1 MTASAEFTQYVRK
14 PAVDATESECSAM
27 DFSLNEEQQA
37 IRDTCREFAEQEIKP
52 RAEEMDRTGQFP
64 YALIKH
70 MGELGLLG
78 LPFPEKYG
86 GAGADFL
93 SYCLAIE
100 EISRGDV
107 SVGITME
114 AHTSLG
120 TTPFYLFGSE
130 AQKQRYLPP
139 LASGQQLWA
148 FGLTEPEAGSDSG
161 GTATR
166 ATLRDGSWH
175 INGSKAFITN
185 AGTDITGGVTITA
198 VTGKLSNG
206 RKEITNLIVPK
217 GTPGYVIGN
226 LYKKM
231 GWKASDT
238 RPLSFEDCVIP
249 AEDILGQPGDGFK
262 QFMQIL
268 DAGRVAIAAL
278 SVGLAQACLDE
289 ALNYAKTRKQFGQPI
304 GKFQAIQFKL
314 ADMDTEIELA
324 RLMYYK
330 AAWLHMQGKPYT
342 REASI
347 AKLFAS
353 ETARRAADQAVQ
365 IHGGY
370 GFMDEYPV
378 SRYWRSV
385 KVNEIG
391 EGTSEVQRIIIA
403 KHLGC

>member
-1 MTASAEFTQYVRK
+1 
-14 PAVDATESECSAM
+14 M
-27 DFSLNEEQQA
+27 DFTLNDEQLA

-52 RAEEMDRTGQFP
+52 VAEEMDRTGQFP
-64 YALIKH
+64 YGLVRK

-78 LPFPEKYG
+78 LPFPEEYG

-120 TTPFYLFGSE
+120 ASPFYLFGSE
-130 AQKQRYLPP
+130 EQKEQYLPP
-139 LASGQQLWA
+139 LASGERLWA
-148 FGLTEPEAGSDSG
+148 FGLTEPGAGSDSG
-161 GTATR
+161 STQTR
-166 ATLRDGSWH
+166 AMSHDGYWH

-185 AGTDITGGVTITA
+185 AGTDMTGGVTITA
-198 VTGKLSNG
+198 VTGTRPDG
-206 RKEITNLIVPK
+206 RGEITNIIVPK

-226 LYKKM
+226 PYKKM

-238 RPLSFEDCVIP
+238 RPLSFEDCSVP
-249 AEDILGQPGDGFK
+249 EENMLGQRGEGLK
-262 QFMQIL
+262 NFMQIL

-289 ALNYAKTRKQFGQPI
+289 ALSYAKERKQFNRPI
-304 GKFQAIQFKL
+304 SKFQAIQFKL

-330 AAWLHMQGKPYT
+330 AAWLHMQGQPYT
-342 REASI
+342 REASM

-353 ETARRAADQAVQ
+353 ETAKRAADQAVQ

-385 KVNEIG
+385 KINEIG
-391 EGTSEVQRIIIA
+391 EGTSEVQRILIA
-403 KHLGC
+403 KRLGC

>member
-1 MTASAEFTQYVRK
+1 
-14 PAVDATESECSAM
+14 M
-27 DFSLNEEQQA
+27 DFTLNEEQLA
-37 IRDTCREFAEQEIKP
+37 IRNTCREFAEQEIQP
-52 RAEEMDRTGQFP
+52 LAEQMDATGQFP
-64 YALIKH
+64 YTVIRQ

-78 LPFPEKYG
+78 LPFPEAYG

-120 TTPFYLFGSE
+120 ATPFYLFGN
-130 AQKQRYLPP
+130 QQQREHYLIP
-139 LASGQQLWA
+139 LARGEQLWA
-148 FGLTEPEAGSDSG
+148 FGLTEPEAGSDSAG
-161 GTATR
+161 AQTKAVLKQGQ
-166 ATLRDGSWH
+166 WH
-175 INGSKAFITN
+175 IHGSKAFITN

-198 VTGKLSNG
+198 VTGSLPTAQ
-206 RKEITNLIVPK
+206 KEITNIIVPK
-217 GTPGYVIGN
+217 NTPGYSIGN
-226 LYKKM
+226 SYRKM

-238 RPLSFEDCVIP
+238 RPLSFEDCVVP
-249 AEDILGQPGDGFK
+249 EENILGQRGDGFK
-262 QFMQIL
+262 QFMHIL

-289 ALNYAKTRKQFGQPI
+289 AVSYAKQRKQFGQPI
-304 GKFQAIQFKL
+304 SKFQAIQFKL

-330 AAWLHMQGKPYT
+330 AAWLHMQDRPYT
-342 REASI
+342 REASM

-353 ETARRAADQAVQ
+353 EVAKRAADQAVQ

-385 KVNEIG
+385 KINEIG
-391 EGTSEVQRIIIA
+391 EGTSEVQRLVIA
-403 KHLGC
+403 KHLLS

>member
-1 MTASAEFTQYVRK
+1 
-14 PAVDATESECSAM
+14 M
-27 DFSLNEEQQA
+27 DFSLNEEQIA

-52 RAEEMDRTGQFP
+52 IAEEIDATGQFP
-64 YALIKH
+64 YAVIRK

-78 LPFPEKYG
+78 LPFPEQYG

-120 TTPFYLFGSE
+120 ASPFYLFGSE
-130 AQKQRYLPP
+130 AQKERFLTP
-139 LASGQQLWA
+139 LAQGEQLWA

-161 GTATR
+161 GTQTR
-166 ATLRDGSWH
+166 AVLRDGQWH

-185 AGTDITGGVTITA
+185 AGTDMTGGVTITA
-198 VTGKLSNG
+198 VTGTRPDG
-206 RKEITNLIVPK
+206 RKEITNIIVPK
-217 GTPGYVIGN
+217 GTPGYSIGKP
-226 LYKKM
+226 YKKM

-238 RPLSFEDCVIP
+238 RPLAFEDCAVP
-249 AEDILGQPGDGFK
+249 EGDILGNRGEGFK

-289 ALNYAKTRKQFGQPI
+289 SLSYAKQRKQFGQPI
-304 GKFQAIQFKL
+304 SKNQAIQFKL

-342 REASI
+342 REASM

-353 ETARRAADQAVQ
+353 EMANRAANQAVQ

-378 SRYWRSV
+378 SRYFRSV
-385 KVNEIG
+385 KINEIG
-391 EGTSEVQRIIIA
+391 EGTSEVQRMLIA
-403 KHLGC
+403 KLLGC

>member
-1 MTASAEFTQYVRK
+1 
-14 PAVDATESECSAM
+14 M
-27 DFSLNEEQQA
+27 DFTLNEEQQA
-37 IRDTCREFAEQEIKP
+37 IRDTCRDFAEQEIKP
-52 RAEEMDRTGQFP
+52 LAEEMDRTGDFP
-64 YALIKH
+64 YEVVRK

-78 LPFPEKYG
+78 LPFPEEYG

-93 SYCLAIE
+93 SYCIAIE

-120 TTPFYLFGSE
+120 ANPFYLFGSKE
-130 AQKQRYLPP
+130 QKEHYLTP
-139 LASGQQLWA
+139 LARGEQLWA

-161 GTATR
+161 GTQTR
-166 ATLRDGSWH
+166 AVLRDGSWH
-175 INGSKAFITN
+175 INGSKNFITN
-185 AGTDITGGVTITA
+185 AGTEMTGGVTITA
-198 VTGKLSNG
+198 VTGKRHDERN
-206 RKEITNLIVPK
+206 EITNIIVPK
-217 GTPGYVIGN
+217 DTHGYVIGN
-226 LYKKM
+226 AYKKM

-238 RPLSFEDCVIP
+238 RPLTFEDCQVP
-249 AEDILGQPGDGFK
+249 EGNILGQRGDGFK

-289 ALNYAKTRKQFGQPI
+289 ALSYAKERKQFG
-304 GKFQAIQFKL
+304 KHLSEFQATQFKL

-330 AAWLHMQGKPYT
+330 AAWLHMQHKPYT

-353 ETARRAADQAVQ
+353 ETAKRAADQAVQ

-370 GFMDEYPV
+370 GFMDEYAV

-391 EGTSEVQRIIIA
+391 EGTSEVQRMLIA
-403 KHLGC
+403 KLLGC

>member
-1 MTASAEFTQYVRK
+1 
-14 PAVDATESECSAM
+14 M
-27 DFSLNEEQQA
+27 DFSLNEEQIA

-52 RAEEMDRTGQFP
+52 IAEEIDATGQFP
-64 YALIKH
+64 YVVIRK

-78 LPFPEKYG
+78 LPFPEQYG

-120 TTPFYLFGSE
+120 ASPFHLFGSE
-130 AQKQRYLPP
+130 AQKERFLAP
-139 LASGQQLWA
+139 LARGEQLWA

-161 GTATR
+161 GTQTR
-166 ATLRDGSWH
+166 AVLRDGQWH

-185 AGTDITGGVTITA
+185 AGTDMTGGVTITA
-198 VTGKLSNG
+198 ITGTRSDG
-206 RKEITNLIVPK
+206 RNEITNIIVPK
-217 GTPGYVIGN
+217 GTPGYSIGKA
-226 LYKKM
+226 YKKM

-238 RPLSFEDCVIP
+238 RPLAFEDCAVP
-249 AEDILGQPGDGFK
+249 EGDILGNRGDGFK

-289 ALNYAKTRKQFGQPI
+289 SLSYAKQRKQFGQTI
-304 GKFQAIQFKL
+304 SKNQAIQFKL

-330 AAWLHMQGKPYT
+330 AAWLHMQSKPYT
-342 REASI
+342 REASM

-353 ETARRAADQAVQ
+353 ETANRAANQAVQ

-378 SRYWRSV
+378 SRYFRSV

-391 EGTSEVQRIIIA
+391 EGTSEVQRMLIA
-403 KHLGC
+403 KLLGC

>member
-1 MTASAEFTQYVRK
+1 
-14 PAVDATESECSAM
+14 M
-27 DFSLNEEQQA
+27 DFSLNEEQIA

-52 RAEEMDRTGQFP
+52 IAEEIDATGQFP
-64 YALIKH
+64 YAVIRK

-78 LPFPEKYG
+78 LPFPEQYG

-120 TTPFYLFGSE
+120 ASPFNFFGSE
-130 AQKQRYLPP
+130 AQKERFLTP
-139 LASGQQLWA
+139 LARGEQLWA

-161 GTATR
+161 GTQTR
-166 ATLRDGSWH
+166 AVLHDGQWH

-185 AGTDITGGVTITA
+185 AGTDMTGGVTITA
-198 VTGKLSNG
+198 ITGTRSDG
-206 RKEITNLIVPK
+206 RNEITNIIVPK
-217 GTPGYVIGN
+217 GTPGYSIGKP
-226 LYKKM
+226 YKKM

-238 RPLSFEDCVIP
+238 RPLAFEDCVVP
-249 AEDILGQPGDGFK
+249 EGDILGNRGDGFK

-289 ALNYAKTRKQFGQPI
+289 SLSYAKQRKQFGRPI
-304 GKFQAIQFKL
+304 SKNQAIQFKL

-330 AAWLHMQGKPYT
+330 AAWLYMQGKPYT
-342 REASI
+342 REASM

-353 ETARRAADQAVQ
+353 EMANRAANQAVQ

-378 SRYWRSV
+378 SRYFRSV
-385 KVNEIG
+385 KINEIG
-391 EGTSEVQRIIIA
+391 EGTSEVQRMLIA
-403 KHLGC
+403 KLLGC

>member
-1 MTASAEFTQYVRK
+1 
-14 PAVDATESECSAM
+14 M
-27 DFSLNEEQQA
+27 DFSLNDEQIA
-37 IRDTCREFAEQEIKP
+37 IRDTCRDFAEQEIKP
-52 RAEEMDRTGQFP
+52 IAEKLDATGEFP
-64 YALIKH
+64 YALIRK

-78 LPFPEKYG
+78 LPFPEEYS

-120 TTPFYLFGSE
+120 ATPFHLFGSKE
-130 AQKQRYLPP
+130 QKERFLVP
-139 LASGQQLWA
+139 LATGEQLWA

-161 GTATR
+161 ATSTR
-166 ATLRDGSWH
+166 AVLQDGQWH

-185 AGTDITGGVTITA
+185 AGTDMTGGVTITA
-198 VTGKLSNG
+198 VTGMRPDG
-206 RKEITNLIVPK
+206 HKEITNIIIPK
-217 GTPGYVIGN
+217 GTPGYSIGKP
-226 LYKKM
+226 YKKM

-238 RPLSFEDCVIP
+238 RPLAFEDCMVP
-249 AEDILGQPGDGFK
+249 AENILGQPGDGFK

-289 ALNYAKTRKQFGQPI
+289 ALRYAKQRKQFGRPI
-304 GKFQAIQFKL
+304 SSFQVNQFKL

-330 AAWLHMQGKPYT
+330 AAWLHMQGKPYS
-342 REASI
+342 REASM

-353 ETARRAADQAVQ
+353 ETAKRAADQAVQ

-391 EGTSEVQRIIIA
+391 EGTSEVQRMVIA
-403 KHLGC
+403 KYLGC

>member
-1 MTASAEFTQYVRK
+1 
-14 PAVDATESECSAM
+14 M
-27 DFSLNEEQQA
+27 DFSLNEEQLA

-52 RAEEMDRTGQFP
+52 LAEEMDRTGEFP
-64 YALIKH
+64 YALIKK

-78 LPFPEKYG
+78 LPFPEEYG

-120 TTPFYLFGSE
+120 SMPFYLFGSE
-130 AQKQRYLPP
+130 AQRRRYLPP
-139 LASGQQLWA
+139 LASGEQLWA

-161 GTATR
+161 GTQTR
-166 ATLRDGSWH
+166 AVLRDGYWH
-175 INGSKAFITN
+175 VNGAKAFITN

-198 VTGKLSNG
+198 ATGTRSDG
-206 RKEITNLIVPK
+206 RKEITNIIIPK
-217 GTPGYVIGN
+217 GTPGYIIGKP
-226 LYKKM
+226 YKKM

-238 RPLSFEDCVIP
+238 RPLTFEDCVVP
-249 AEDILGQPGDGFK
+249 AEDILGQRGDGFR

-268 DAGRVAIAAL
+268 DAGRIAIAAL

-289 ALNYAKTRKQFGQPI
+289 ALSYAKTRKQFGQPI
-304 GKFQAIQFKL
+304 SKFQAIQFKL

-330 AAWLHMQGKPYT
+330 AAWLHMQGKPYA
-342 REASI
+342 REAAQ

-353 ETARRAADQAVQ
+353 ETAKRAADQAVQ

-385 KVNEIG
+385 KINEIG
-391 EGTSEVQRIIIA
+391 EGTSEVQRMVIA

>member
-1 MTASAEFTQYVRK
+1 
-14 PAVDATESECSAM
+14 M
-27 DFSLNEEQQA
+27 DFTLNEEQLA
-37 IRDTCREFAEQEIKP
+37 IRDTCRDFTEQEIKP
-52 RAEEMDRTGQFP
+52 RAEEMDRTGEFP
-64 YALIKH
+64 YELIRK

-78 LPFPEKYG
+78 LPFPEEYG

-93 SYCLAIE
+93 SYCIAIE

-120 TTPFYLFGSE
+120 ASPFYLFGSKE
-130 AQKQRYLPP
+130 QKEHYLQP
-139 LASGQQLWA
+139 LVRGEQLWA

-161 GTATR
+161 GTQTR
-166 ATLRDGSWH
+166 AVLRDGSWH
-175 INGSKAFITN
+175 INGSKSFITN
-185 AGTDITGGVTITA
+185 AGTDMTGGVTITA
-198 VTGKLSNG
+198 VTGKRPDGHNEISN
-206 RKEITNLIVPK
+206 IIVPK
-217 GTPGYVIGN
+217 GTPGYIIGS

-238 RPLSFEDCVIP
+238 RPLTFEDCIVP
-249 AEDILGQPGDGFK
+249 AGNILGQRGDGFK

-289 ALNYAKTRKQFGQPI
+289 ALSYAKVRKQFGQPI
-304 GKFQAIQFKL
+304 SKFQAIQFKL
-314 ADMDTEIELA
+314 ADMATEIELA

-330 AAWLHMQGKPYT
+330 AAWLHMQGKPCT
-342 REASI
+342 KEASM

-353 ETARRAADQAVQ
+353 ETTKRAADQAVQ

-370 GFMDEYPV
+370 GFMDEFPV

-385 KVNEIG
+385 KINEIG
-391 EGTSEVQRIIIA
+391 EGTSEVQRILIA
-403 KHLGC
+403 NQLGCQ

>member
-1 MTASAEFTQYVRK
+1 M
-14 PAVDATESECSAM
+14 VDFA
-27 DFSLNEEQQA
+27 LNEEQQA
-37 IRDTCREFAEQEIKP
+37 IRQTCRDFAEQEIMPK
-52 RAEEMDRTGQFP
+52 AEEMDRTGEFP
-64 YALIKH
+64 YDIIRS

-78 LPFPEKYG
+78 LPFPEQYG

-120 TTPFYLFGSE
+120 ATPFFLFGSDE
-130 AQKQRYLPP
+130 QKEHYLTS
-139 LASGQQLWA
+139 LASGKQLWA
-148 FGLTEPEAGSDSG
+148 FGLTEPGAGSDSG
-161 GTATR
+161 GTQTR
-166 ATLRDGSWH
+166 AVLRDGAWH
-175 INGSKAFITN
+175 INGSKSFITN
-185 AGTDITGGVTITA
+185 AGTEMTGGVTITA
-198 VTGKLSNG
+198 VTGERRNG
-206 RKEITNLIVPK
+206 GNEITNIIVPK
-217 GTPGYVIGN
+217 NTPGYYIGQP
-226 LYKKM
+226 YKKM

-238 RPLSFEDCVIP
+238 RPLSFEDCIVP
-249 AEDILGQPGDGFK
+249 GENILGKPGDGFK

-278 SVGLAQACLDE
+278 STGLAQACLDA
-289 ALNYAKTRKQFGQPI
+289 ALAYAKERKQFGQPI
-304 GKFQAIQFKL
+304 SSFQAIQFKL

-353 ETARRAADQAVQ
+353 ETAKRAADQAVQ

-385 KVNEIG
+385 KINEIG
-391 EGTSEVQRIIIA
+391 EGTSEVQRMLIA
-403 KHLGC
+403 KLLGC

>member
-1 MTASAEFTQYVRK
+1 ME
-14 PAVDATESECSAM
+14 
-27 DFSLNEEQQA
+27 FSLNEEQLA
-37 IRDTCREFAEQEIKP
+37 IRETCREFAEQEIKP
-52 RAEEMDRTGQFP
+52 LAEEMDRTAAFP
-64 YALIKH
+64 YELIRK

-78 LPFPEKYG
+78 LPFPEEYG

-93 SYCLAIE
+93 SYCIAIE
-100 EISRGDV
+100 EISRADV

-120 TTPFYLFGSE
+120 ASPFFFFGSKE
-130 AQKQRYLPP
+130 QKERYLPP
-139 LASGQQLWA
+139 LARGEQLWS

-161 GTATR
+161 GTRTR
-166 ATLRDGSWH
+166 AVLRDGSWH
-175 INGSKAFITN
+175 INGSKSFITN
-185 AGTDITGGVTITA
+185 AGTAISGGVTITA
-198 VTGKLSNG
+198 VTGKRPDGHN
-206 RKEITNLIVPK
+206 EITNIIVPK
-217 GTPGYVIGN
+217 GTPGYIIGN
-226 LYKKM
+226 SYKKM

-238 RPLSFEDCVIP
+238 RPLTFEDCIVP
-249 AEDILGQPGDGFK
+249 EGDILGERGDGFK

-268 DAGRVAIAAL
+268 DAGRIAIAAL

-289 ALNYAKTRKQFGQPI
+289 ALSYAKERKQFGQPI
-304 GKFQAIQFKL
+304 SKFQAIQFKL

-330 AAWLHMQGKPYT
+330 AAWLHMQGRPYT
-342 REASI
+342 REASM

-353 ETARRAADQAVQ
+353 ETAKRAADQAVQ

-370 GFMDEYPV
+370 GFMDEFPV

-391 EGTSEVQRIIIA
+391 EGTSEVQRMVIA
-403 KHLGC
+403 KLLGC